1 MTNKTNMPDELY
13 VSPNGCQTLVG
24 SLNPPDDWTL
34 YIRAD
39 KAPSSVDGGGDKP
52 TKDYD
57 EYISSQT
64 TFNWSH
70 LKFYAD
76 RMYDALTRSQDNAP
90 VVGWMPIDKPP
101 STDETILVCWPDG
114 ARRLSMY
121 LNGNY
126 WFESKGKH
134 MVNKIGFTHWMPLPE
149 PPRYLALTEGNEDE

>member
-1 MTNKTNMPDELY
+1 MAQNAEEEKEEEMTDKTNDMPDEIWADNQRRWYCPAPGQPWAAL
-13 VSPNGCQTLVG
+13 GIK
-24 SLNPPDDWTL
+24 

-39 KAPSSVDGGGDKP
+39 KAPSSVVGGGDKP

-114 ARRLSMY
+114 AQ
-121 LNGNY
+121 
-126 WFESKGKH
+126 
-134 MVNKIGFTHWMPLPE
+134 I
-149 PPRYLALTEGNEDE
+149 RYN